1 MVNRIHGVLGGPRQ
15 KISPPRTKID
25 RTNYLDIPEK
35 LQEAEAIIV
44 SSKENK
50 LEFSKIEE
58 EKPKPAAKAIKVVKK
73 PKKKQPAKKK
83 PEPKVIEE
91 VKEELEVIE
100 DLQVSNDQEIEEEI
114 EENEDY
120 QEESLTDELEDNEE
134 DSSTDVE
141 TKDKID
147 EWLLKLSRQGD

>member
-1 MVNRIHGVLGGPRQ
+1 MATRIHGVLGGPRQ

-25 RTNYLDIPEK
+25 RTNYLDMPEK
-35 LQEAEAIIV
+35 LQEVEAIIV

-50 LEFSKIEE
+50 LEFSKLEE
-58 EKPKPAAKAIKVVKK
+58 EKTKPAAKAIKVVKK
-73 PKKKQPAKKK
+73 PKKK
-83 PEPKVIEE
+83 PEPKVVEE
-91 VKEELEVIE
+91 AKKDLEVTE
-100 DLQVSNDQEIEEEI
+100 GLQVSNDQEIEEEI
-114 EENEDY
+114 DEDEDY

-134 DSSTDVE
+134 DSSIDVE